1 MSFILRFFIQ
11 NSLFIKQIADYD
23 CPLSTAKKTRIQEIR
38 ESSSAYKLSETK
50 KGENTFEYT
59 IEIAS
64 ISASEKGKAQV
75 KAQNK
80 NAALTCPFTIILNE
94 EGKKGNT
101 PGEQIN

>member
-1 MSFILRFFIQ
+1 MSFISRFYIQ
-11 NSLFIKQIADYD
+11 NPLFLKPIADND
-23 CPLSTAKKTRIQEIR
+23 CLLTVKKTRIQEIR

-59 IEIAS
+59 IDIAS

-94 EGKKGNT
+94 EGKKGIT